1 MKSRIKLLYEV
12 LYSVP
17 SGFLDKRI
25 DGAWC
30 HIFTNVKY
38 FSPVLENS
46 WNNTQIIIGHAVL
59 IGNEKAIIKVKR
71 KRVWK

>member
-1 MKSRIKLLYEV
+1 MKSRIKLLYEDS
-12 LYSVP
+12 YSVP

-30 HIFTNVKY
+30 HIFTYVKY
-38 FSPVLENS
+38 FSLVLENS
-46 WNNTQIIIGHAVL
+46 WNNTSIIGHAVL

>member
-1 MKSRIKLLYEV
+1 MYEDS
-12 LYSVP
+12 YSVP

-30 HIFTNVKY
+30 HIFVSAKY
-38 FSPVLENS
+38 FVNFYPILENS
-46 WNNTQIIIGHAVL
+46 WNNTHIIGHAVL
-59 IGNEKAIIKVKR
+59 IGNERAIIKVKR

>member
-1 MKSRIKLLYEV
+1 MKSRIKLLYEDSYLV
-12 LYSVP
+12 Y
-17 SGFLDKRI
+17 SGFLNRRI

-38 FSPVLENS
+38 FSPVLEDP
-46 WNNTQIIIGHAVL
+46 WNNTHIIGHAVL

>member
-1 MKSRIKLLYEV
+1 MKSSIKLLYEGS
-12 LYSVP
+12 YSVP
-17 SGFLDKRI
+17 SGFLGKSI

-38 FSPVLENS
+38 FSLVLKNS
-46 WNNTQIIIGHAVL
+46 GNNTHIIGHAVL